1 MCKNIAVGE
10 ATMKNKI
17 SKYYA
22 CIVIRITPDF
32 LIESH
37 DCLTRNTLIKR
48 DPLVMKLWT
57 DEQWQLM
64 NEEQEQRQLMNEE
77 QEQRQLMNE
86 EQAESVK
93 IAIENKFQLIQ
104 GPPGNS
110 LYNTFKN
117 TSKTV
122 LSKIRK
128 IDHLDALLINI
139 SFKHATHQPCVQNM
153 KLFKTYIASR

>member
-1 MCKNIAVGE
+1 LCKNIAVGE

-64 NEEQEQRQLMNEE
+64 NEEQEQRQSMNEE
-77 QEQRQLMNE
+77 QT
-86 EQAESVK
+86 ESVK

>member
-1 MCKNIAVGE
+1 
-10 ATMKNKI
+10 MKNKI

-64 NEEQEQRQLMNEE
+64 NEEQEQRQSMNEE
-77 QEQRQLMNE
+77 QT
-86 EQAESVK
+86 ESVK